1 MLIYL
6 STQNGTNIENASI
19 PEQINVSQI
28 IEDITSEPE
37 NLTDIHVSI
46 SANIIS
52 QLTTGATMDAEV
64 SIYESIMLNYILLL
78 FIAERQLSTNY

>member
-1 MLIYL
+1 MFIYL
-6 STQNGTNIENASI
+6 STQNGTSIENASI

>member
-1 MLIYL
+1 MFIYL
-6 STQNGTNIENASI
+6 STQNGTNIENAPI

-37 NLTDIHVSI
+37 NLTDVQVSI

-52 QLTTGATMDAEV
+52 QLTTGATMNAKV
-64 SIYESIMLNYILLL
+64 STYESIMLNYILLL